1 MGARILVA
9 YATKKGSTAEIAEA
23 VGKELQSVGH
33 EVTVKELHEVMA
45 LEKYDGIVLGS
56 PVYMGKMIE
65 IGKFVKRF
73 REKLATKPVA
83 MFAVG
88 TAPISKNQKQI
99 EDETNLPSQSITPQN
114 PVSTA
119 LFAGKV
125 DPEKF
130 NFIMRKM
137 VAADPSI
144 VGDFR
149 DWEAIAAWARELPGK
164 MGL

>member
-1 MGARILVA
+1 MRGN
-9 YATKKGSTAEIAEA
+9 
-23 VGKELQSVGH
+23 
-33 EVTVKELHEVMA
+33 
-45 LEKYDGIVLGS
+45 
-56 PVYMGKMIE
+56 
-65 IGKFVKRF
+65 
-73 REKLATKPVA
+73 
-83 MFAVG
+83 
-88 TAPISKNQKQI
+88 APISKNQKQI